1 MEKLKTIGV
10 VIIMFIPLI
19 LGFVLRAKNWEWL
32 LVVIVQVTFILL
44 AIKISGKGFSGLKF

>member
-19 LGFVLRAKNWEWL
+19 LGFVLRVKNWEWL